1 MNLSMWRRSV
11 LMLTAVTGLCGAG
24 FVYAQSKT
32 AAKPDA
38 VKGQQIASQVCV
50 ACHNADGNSTIAANP
65 KLAQQHAHYLVKQLT
80 DYTVRPGEQ
89 KPAREN
95 SIMNG
100 MVAALSEQ
108 DRRDVAAWYS
118 SQTAK
123 PGFARNKD
131 TLELGQQIWRAG
143 LPGKSLPACVG
154 CHNPTGAGNP
164 IQYPRLAGQ
173 HAEYTEATL
182 KAFRDGVRRN
192 NVPMQQIAAR
202 MTDAEMRAVADFIQ
216 GLRK

>member
-1 MNLSMWRRSV
+1 MNQSKWRLSV
-11 LMLTAVTGLCGAG
+11 AVLTAAMGLCG
-24 FVYAQSKT
+24 VAQVHAQAK
-32 AAKPDA
+32 AAAMPDA
-38 VKGQQIASQVCV
+38 AKGQQIASQVCA
-50 ACHNADGNSTIAANP
+50 ACHNADGNSTITANP
-65 KLAQQHAHYLVKQLT
+65 KLAQQHAHYLQKQLT
-80 DYTVRPGEQ
+80 DYTVRAGEQ

-100 MVAALSEQ
+100 MAASLSEQ
-108 DRRDVAAWYS
+108 DRRNVAAWYS
-118 SQTAK
+118 NQTAK
-123 PGFARNKD
+123 PGTARNKD

-143 LPGKSLPACVG
+143 IPGKSLPACIG

-173 HAEYTEATL
+173 HSEYTEATL
-182 KAFRDGVRRN
+182 KAFRDGTRRN